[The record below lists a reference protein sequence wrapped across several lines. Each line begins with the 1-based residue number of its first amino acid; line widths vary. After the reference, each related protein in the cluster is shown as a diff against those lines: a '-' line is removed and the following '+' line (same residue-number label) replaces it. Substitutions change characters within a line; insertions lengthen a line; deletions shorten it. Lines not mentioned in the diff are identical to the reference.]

1 MPIVVYKII
10 FIVTA
15 FTAGAVAVD
24 VFLKRTVQTNFARV
38 FGFMSVAFVIWAGG
52 RFGLLTATDQ
62 AEGLFWAHFLYIGSI
77 LVHLFFL
84 HTIIVFLN
92 VENRPVNKVVLA
104 FFYLLAVVLLTANII
119 YFFTGDSY
127 LVEDVVPKMSFAF
140 YEEPGKLYN
149 LHLIN
154 YLFIPAYALYLLLR
168 EFANSKDDKRKQIKL
183 VLFSSVLGFVGGNS
197 VVPLVYN
204 VPLEPIPLVLV
215 PLYLVT
221 LTYAIARY
229 RLFNIKVV
237 TTELFTFALWVF
249 ILTRVFVSDN
259 VQEQIINTTL
269 LGLTIIVGVFLIRSV
284 IREVSL
290 RERVEKLS
298 EEKSEFMSFAS
309 HQVKGPLTNVKVA
322 TSMLLAG
329 DFGPLPDQIKE
340 IVKGLYDT
348 AEKAIPMVQ
357 NFLDISKLEQSGGMQ
372 FDKKPID
379 IRQVAEEVMSGQ
391 KITAEAKGLGLEFSV
406 SPEGNFTVNADP
418 TKIKE
423 VIFNLIDNAIKYTP
437 RGKVEVT
444 LRADGQNKKVLL
456 SVRDS
461 GVGLTA
467 DDLVRLFTKFGRG
480 KDAKRVNT
488 HSSGLGLYL
497 ARQIVDAHGGRIWA
511 ESEGSGSGSV
521 FTVELPTDR

>member
-1 MPIVVYKII
+1 MEII
-10 FIVTA
+10 ATSGLINA
-15 FTAGAVAVD
+15 IIA
-24 VFLKRTVQTNFARV
+24 L
-38 FGFMSVAFVIWAGG
+38 S
-52 RFGLLTATDQ
+52 FGLLVVRKNWRERGNQLFLLMIFTITVWGVSYWQ
-62 AEGLFWAHFLYIGSI
+62 WLLNRSLEGALFWVRLLSVGSLFI
-77 LVHLFFL
+77 PIFFL
-84 HTIIVFLN
+84 HWVTVLVGKEQQQRLLLVLFYLVALVIFPFYSSDLFIQN
-92 VENRPVNKVVLA
+92 VEQKL
-104 FFYLLAVVLLTANII
+104 FFEFWPN
-119 YFFTGDSY
+119 
-127 LVEDVVPKMSFAF
+127 
-140 YEEPGKLYN
+140 PGPLYN
-149 LHLIN
+149 LYFSI
-154 YLFIPAYALYLLLR
+154 LYLGAVIYGILLLVR
-168 EFANSKDDKRKQIKL
+168 CYRIATDDALRGQIL
-183 VLFSSVLGFVGGNS
+183 YVLFGTLIGFGGGLTNFFLWYDIPVAPYGNFLVAAFPFFLGYSIVKNKLF
-197 VVPLVYN
+197 N
-204 VPLEPIPLVLV
+204 VK
-215 PLYLVT
+215 
-221 LTYAIARY
+221 AIA
-229 RLFNIKVV
+229 
-237 TTELFTFALWVF
+237 TELLTFSLWAFMLVR
-249 ILTRVFVSDN
+249 ILIADSVRD
-259 VQEQIINTTL
+259 QIINSIVLAL
-269 LGLTIIVGVFLIRSV
+269 LFFAGILLIRSV
-284 IREVSL
+284 YREVEQ
-290 RERVEKLS
+290 REKIEKLS